1 MTDKEKE
8 YLRKRLDEL
17 TRKKVDL
24 HLQMRKIDKEI
35 NAIMKK
41 VDKEII
47 SNE

>member
-24 HLQMRKIDKEI
+24 HLQIRKIDKEI